1 MSERNQTV
9 INKIKQFIRFQ
20 YFLIAG
26 KEVHL
31 RNGDSMSNEEDMGI
45 KEKIVIN
52 FIVYLISL
60 EPV

>member
-45 KEKIVIN
+45 KEKIVI
-52 FIVYLISL
+52 
-60 EPV
+60 